1 MCMIFRFFPKKTS
14 LRGVRN
20 GVRRC
25 LVCVFFGK
33 NQGFSNLWK
42 NALGLVR
49 ALIFDVLSD
58 RRTHN
63 KRFSFRVH
71 ANILPGHARA
81 APEARAARA
90 ERAQRSI
97 AESKTA
103 RHAREARALRASRTE
118 SAARAA

>member
-1 MCMIFRFFPKKTS
+1 MIATVIADSGCAFSLEKLVDSPTCGKK
-14 LRGVRN
+14 
-20 GVRRC
+20 
-25 LVCVFFGK
+25 
-33 NQGFSNLWK
+33 
-42 NALGLVR
+42 ALGLVR